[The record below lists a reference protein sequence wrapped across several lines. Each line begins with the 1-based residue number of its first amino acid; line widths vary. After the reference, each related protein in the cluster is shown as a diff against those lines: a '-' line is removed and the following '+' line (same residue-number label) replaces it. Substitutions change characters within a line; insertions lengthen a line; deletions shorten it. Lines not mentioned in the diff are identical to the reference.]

1 MASDRLTSAD
11 AAELLNVGVSTIK
24 RWADE
29 GIVPCIRTAGGHRR
43 FERSALIEHAA
54 RALAATLSE
63 RDTRRWM
70 DTVMSVGG
78 AHEVV
83 SALYGA
89 RHRLGAWWR
98 VARELGLVLTELGRR
113 WSEGELSILGEH
125 SASERLTRGL
135 NMAIESLPCYPEAP
149 QVLLMTAEGDEHTL
163 GLSLVELCAREA
175 GWLGRWAG
183 RATPINQLP
192 ALLGGGEI
200 SLVAVSASPYARDA
214 TDLALQCERLEEIA
228 ERAQIPLVLGGG
240 GSWPVAPP
248 YALRIRSFEA
258 LNRFFV
264 SKAKL

>member
-1 MASDRLTSAD
+1 MSSERLTSAD

-29 GIVPCIRTAGGHRR
+29 GIVPCVRTAGGHRR
-43 FERSALIEHAA
+43 FERTVLIEHAA

-63 RDTRRWM
+63 GDTRRWM
-70 DTVMSVGG
+70 DTVMSVGS

-113 WSEGELSILGEH
+113 WSEGQLSIIEEH
-125 SASERLTRGL
+125 SATERLARGL

-183 RATPINQLP
+183 RATPIQQVPEVLKR
-192 ALLGGGEI
+192 GDI
-200 SLVAVSASPYARDA
+200 SLIAISASPYAQDATNLARQCRRLEAIARDA
-214 TDLALQCERLEEIA
+214 GVQ
-228 ERAQIPLVLGGG
+228 LVLGGG
-240 GSWPVAPP
+240 GSWPTVPS
-248 YALRIRSFEA
+248 YGLRIRSFEA
-258 LNRFFV
+258 LHRLFV
-264 SKAKL
+264 AHGGP